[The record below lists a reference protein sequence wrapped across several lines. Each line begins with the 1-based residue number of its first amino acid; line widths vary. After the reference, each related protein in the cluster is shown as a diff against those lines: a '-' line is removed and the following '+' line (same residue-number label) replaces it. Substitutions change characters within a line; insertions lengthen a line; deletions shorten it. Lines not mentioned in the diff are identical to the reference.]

1 MRKPNKV
8 SIARS
13 SGNVFVDL
21 KLTDAAEKQ
30 TKVRLAVTINGILEE
45 KRLRQ
50 EGAAKLLRLN
60 QPKISALANYRL
72 EGFSV
77 ERLLRFLNALDRDVE
92 IVIRRKRQTKRP
104 GTILVTAA

>member
-1 MRKPNKV
+1 
-8 SIARS
+8 
-13 SGNVFVDL
+13 VFADL

-30 TKVRLAVTINGILEE
+30 TKVRLAVTINGILDE
-45 KRLRQ
+45 KSLRQ
-50 EGAAKLLRLN
+50 GEAAKLLRLN
-60 QPKISALANYRL
+60 QPKISALAHYRL

-92 IVIRRKRQTKRP
+92 IVIRRKRETKRP